1 MLSWYISFIVVKS
14 NNISQGEII
23 NKFSVAVKG
32 RALVYSPKLKEE
44 LVETD
49 DTSFR
54 QEVLRTYINY
64 YREELSLKKKPQ
76 VLPPST
82 VPVLK
87 SSATCVEKTF
97 KITSIEPIQEPLN
110 KKKDAPTL
118 LETVLATKPTIKGYL
133 LQYDLSPEE
142 RLFLVANLENAEE
155 YINLGDFDMKPTA
168 YLDPGDT
175 YNEVCLLRSGYSA
188 STIVA
193 VEDFCVISFT
203 MQDFPVIYA
212 TVAGSNL
219 REKKNFL
226 DTLFPALSKD
236 SRLKILYY
244 LEERVV
250 NKGEILYK
258 EGDEANEFY
267 MVKDGEIE
275 VIDKNSKR

>member
-1 MLSWYISFIVVKS
+1 M
-14 NNISQGEII
+14 

-32 RALVYSPKLKEE
+32 RALQYTPKSKEE

-49 DTSFR
+49 ETSFR
-54 QEVLRTYINY
+54 QEILRTYINY
-64 YREELSLKKKPQ
+64 YREELSMKKKPQ
-76 VLPPST
+76 FPQPLP
-82 VPVLK
+82 VPILK
-87 SSATCVEKTF
+87 TSATCVGKTF
-97 KITSIEPIQEPLN
+97 KNTSIEPNQEPPN
-110 KKKDAPTL
+110 KKGLTP
-118 LETVLATKPTIKGYL
+118 LEAVLATKPVIKGYL

-168 YLDPGDT
+168 YVDPGDT
-175 YNEVCLLRSGYSA
+175 YGEVCLLKSGYST

-203 MQDFPVIYA
+203 KEDFPTIYA
-212 TVAGSNL
+212 TVAGSNM

-226 DTLFPALSKD
+226 ETLFPALSKD

-258 EGDEANEFY
+258 EGDEANEFF
-267 MVKDGEIE
+267 MIKEGEIE
-275 VIDKNSKR
+275 VYTISV